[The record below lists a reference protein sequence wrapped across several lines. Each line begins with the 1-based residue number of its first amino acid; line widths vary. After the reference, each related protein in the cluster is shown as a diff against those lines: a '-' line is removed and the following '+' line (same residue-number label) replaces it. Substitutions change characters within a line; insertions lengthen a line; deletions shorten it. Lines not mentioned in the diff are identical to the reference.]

1 MKSITYHLTQFVG
14 RQIDFKLV
22 LSRKITVIAGLAA
35 IGKTL
40 LYDYLVEAKAMTKDL
55 PRIQAIMDQQDL
67 EITST
72 DKCVYFID
80 CDNFEINDIKQFIKV
95 TLNAPVR
102 YVLAMRDADVSLFEE
117 FDSIKFVQPIHT
129 RFTYHFREVMWYT
142 NPPVSE
148 LKFEDAVCL
157 TEDLGTGYYAFKKA
171 FPAVIS
177 SAGSSRLGET
187 LDSVAFISSKTIVVV
202 ADEDTWA
209 YMKQSLNKLK
219 SGVNVYIVLH
229 SSTERMLL
237 ETSPLLKNASDISF
251 NDVFKDIVQIYSSK
265 DITSERLDAVLLQHA
280 LTDAGFQ
287 ANKDK
292 SLKSHSALKLDKLCI
307 SGAAIQEYIVRNLM
321 RDNDTIKIQEDILD
335 SHDIPDLSVDNVSD
349 SQDNSD
355 LSTDSVSDF
364 QDTLNLSTNVEDALN
379 LQDNPGLNADDPNS
393 KQPSVDNRMYELRD
407 HLFSPPESQDLDSD

>member
-14 RQIDFKLV
+14 RPIDFRLT
-22 LSRKITVIAGLAA
+22 LSRKITVITGLAA

-102 YVLAMRDADVSLFEE
+102 YVLAVRDADTSLFEE
-117 FDSIKFVQPIHT
+117 FDSVKFVQPIHT

-157 TEDLGTGYYAFKKA
+157 TEDLGTGDYAFKKA

-187 LDSVAFISSKTIVVV
+187 LDSIAFISSKTIVVV

-209 YMKQSLNKLK
+209 YIKQSLDKLK
-219 SGVNVYIVLH
+219 LEINVYVILH

-237 ETSPLLKNASDISF
+237 ETSPLLKNASDLSLS
-251 NDVFKDIVQIYSSK
+251 DIFEDIAQIYSSK

-280 LTDAGFQ
+280 LTNAGFQ
-287 ANKDK
+287 VNKDK
-292 SLKSHSALKLDKLCI
+292 SLKSHSTLKLDKLCI
-307 SGAAIQEYIVRNLM
+307 SGAAIREYIVRNLM
-321 RDNDTIKIQEDILD
+321 RDTDTFKVQEDILD
-335 SHDIPDLSVDNVSD
+335 SHDTPDLSVDNMSDSQNNSDLSTDNVSD
-349 SQDNSD
+349 SQDVLD
-355 LSTDSVSDF
+355 LSA
-364 QDTLNLSTNVEDALN
+364 NVEDALN
-379 LQDNPGLNADDPNS
+379 LQDNPDLNADDPNP
-393 KQPSVDNRMYELRD
+393 KQSSVYDEVYEPRD
-407 HLFSPPESQDLDSD
+407 HLFSSLEPQDLDNE